1 MTLCQRCNK
10 REAITVIGGRK
21 LCIYCARDEIIK
33 RVRKEIYETKQIN
46 FNDKVVIITDNQF
59 RPIADIM
66 KYIIEKACYKCKLE
80 VIEKEIDTNDSNNIN
95 DAIWKLITEGIIIPQ
110 KKILPFTSDFL
121 LSYLIYS
128 VSVKDSN
135 YLSFSSPLVT
145 FNDNVFLIPLYS
157 TSIEELKGF
166 AEIKIDWK
174 DELFAKIYS
183 WTISYLSD
191 NYELF
196 HAFHTSIKLFEKKKC
211 KYCNAFIDE
220 GDYCPRCK
228 RILTSLSPLY

>member
-1 MTLCQRCNK
+1 MVLCQRCNK

-21 LCIYCARDEIIK
+21 LCGYCARDEIIK
-33 RVRKEIYETKQIN
+33 RVRKELYETKQIN
-46 FNDKVVIITDNQF
+46 FNDKVIIVTDNQF
-59 RPIADIM
+59 KPIADLM

-80 VIEKEIDTNDSNNIN
+80 VSKLEIDTSDSNNIN
-95 DAIWKLITEGIIIPQ
+95 DAIWKLITESIKLHQ

-128 VSVKDSN
+128 ISVTDSN
-135 YLSFSSPLVT
+135 YLSFSSPLVV
-145 FNDNVFLIPLYS
+145 FNDNVFFIPFFS
-157 TSIEELKGF
+157 TSIAELKGF
-166 AEIKIDWK
+166 AEIRINWR

-183 WTISYLSD
+183 WTISYLSE

-196 HAFHTSIKLFEKKKC
+196 HTFHTSIKLFEKKKC

-220 GDYCPRCK
+220 GDYCQRCK
-228 RILTSLSPLY
+228 RILTSLSPPY

>member
-21 LCIYCARDEIIK
+21 LCEYCARDEIVK
-33 RVRKEIYETKQIN
+33 RVRKELYETKQIN

-59 RPIADIM
+59 KPIADLM
-66 KYIIEKACYKCKLE
+66 KFIIEKACYKCKLE
-80 VIEKEIDTNDSNNIN
+80 VNEVEIDTSDTNNIN
-95 DAIWKLITEGIIIPQ
+95 DVIWKLIIESTTIPQ

-121 LSYLIYS
+121 LSYMIYS
-128 VSVKDSN
+128 ISVKDSN

-145 FNDNVFLIPLYS
+145 FNDNVFIMPFFS
-157 TSIEELKGF
+157 TSVLELKGF
-166 AEIKIDWK
+166 AEIKMDWK
-174 DELFAKIYS
+174 DETFAKIYS
-183 WTISYLSD
+183 WANSYLND

-196 HAFHTSIKLFEKKKC
+196 HTFYTSIKLFEKKKC

-220 GDYCPRCK
+220 GDYCQRCK
-228 RILTSLSPLY
+228 RILTSLSPPY

>member
-10 REAITVIGGRK
+10 REAITIIGGRK

-33 RVRKEIYETKQIN
+33 RVRKELYETRQIN
-46 FNDKVVIITDNQF
+46 FNDKVVIVTDDQF
-59 RPIADIM
+59 KPIANLM
-66 KYIIEKACYKCKLE
+66 KYIIEKSCYKCNLE
-80 VIEKEIDTNDSNNIN
+80 VNEVEIDTNDSNNIN
-95 DAIWKLITEGIIIPQ
+95 DAIWKLIVESIIIPQ

-128 VSVKDSN
+128 VSVKDAN

-145 FNDNVFLIPLYS
+145 FNNNVFIVPFFS
-157 TSIEELKGF
+157 TSVMELKGF
-166 AEIKIDWK
+166 AEIKMNWR

-183 WTISYLSD
+183 WVTSYLSD

-220 GDYCPRCK
+220 EDYCQRCK
-228 RILTSLSPLY
+228 SFLTSLSHP